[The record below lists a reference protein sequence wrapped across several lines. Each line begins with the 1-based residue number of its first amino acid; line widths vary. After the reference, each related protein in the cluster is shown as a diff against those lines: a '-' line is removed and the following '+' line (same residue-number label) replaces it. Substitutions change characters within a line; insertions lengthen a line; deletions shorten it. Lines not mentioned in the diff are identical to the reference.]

1 MMQIYGYVCRGVL
14 LVLLKPCDPA
24 KCQEVTGTQECP
36 YADFRGWDTFHPSIY
51 ISIFFPFS
59 AAFLCS
65 LHICQAFIKQLKEGV
80 SFPWSTCQLFPIS
93 PAPWKGLQT
102 PLFLGLGL
110 GLGYKPYVRGWG
122 SLWRDSLAL
131 QTGPGFS
138 LRIDQPV
145 WATQQHPKE
154 PFGIV
159 LHIKPVSSP

>member
-1 MMQIYGYVCRGVL
+1 MFAGVYCSSCLNPVTPQSAKRWLGHRSALMLTLGDGTLFIL
-14 LVLLKPCDPA
+14 LSLLLL
-24 KCQEVTGTQECP
+24 
-36 YADFRGWDTFHPSIY
+36 Y